1 MKQIE
6 RMLSEKSRFDICR
19 RRFGKLVVVERI
31 SGQNSKAMWQ
41 CRCDCGTVKNVSY
54 HCLVS
59 GATKSCGCSR
69 AEAKSK
75 DLSGMRFGRLTAIE
89 ATGDRQNG
97 CRLWRCRCVCGRETI
112 VTSNALL
119 SGNTKSCGCLSV
131 EVKRAASMDIRGQRF
146 GKLIALAP
154 TEERRNGSVVW
165 QCQCDCGRECR
176 YPLKTLRQGSAKSC
190 GCLKGENDTLQRSLH
205 YVEDTC
211 IEFIDNVRKSND
223 GEHHRGVDYQHGKWR
238 ARITFRKRNYYLG
251 SYVQLTDAMRVR
263 KEAEEALFG
272 GFLEKYY
279 AENHVGRQRK

>member
-19 RRFGKLVVVERI
+19 RRFGKLVAVERI
-31 SGQNSKAMWQ
+31 SGQNSKAVWQ

-190 GCLKGENDTLQRSLH
+190 GCLKRENDTLQRSLH

>member
-19 RRFGKLVVVERI
+19 RRFGKLVAVERI